1 MITGD
6 KPNTAISIG
15 RSTGIIDP
23 QTPDRAI
30 LLLDRTA
37 ELRDAQAVLARLAE
51 WTRDVDA
58 HRSALSSPR
67 LTRSDAAVRALRDR
81 KHVLFHHLHA
91 AVQRVSRFPHR
102 RARRARHARALR
114 HFLPRLPQAESTPR
128 GELLNSPKWCC

>member
-1 MITGD
+1 MRNLLSFVLGV
-6 KPNTAISIG
+6 IS
-15 RSTGIIDP
+15 RLFYLLL
-23 QTPDRAI
+23 RLI

-58 HRSALSSPR
+58 HRSALSSLR

-91 AVQRVSRFPHR
+91 AVQRVP
-102 RARRARHARALR
+102 
-114 HFLPRLPQAESTPR
+114 
-128 GELLNSPKWCC
+128 